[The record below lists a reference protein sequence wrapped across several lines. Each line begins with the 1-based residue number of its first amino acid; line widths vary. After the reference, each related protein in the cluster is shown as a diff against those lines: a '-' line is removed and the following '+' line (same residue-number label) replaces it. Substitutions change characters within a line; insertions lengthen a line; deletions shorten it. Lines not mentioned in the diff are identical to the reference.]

1 MSDGVGLSVGATNL
15 VAVVVGRA
23 VVTRSPVVT
32 LYPHRPPEVGVPSE
46 NPNLTERG
54 LIITDFVDRVG
65 DPVGIVAADGSTHLA
80 DKVVVDAL
88 RAMLY
93 TVGRPPAG
101 PVAVTYPA
109 HWRPAAVDA
118 LRNGLAAVP
127 EFQVPNPAQ
136 LVSDATAALTA
147 LQNDPGVPT
156 RGVIAVCDFGG
167 SGTNITL
174 VDATNGFAPIAPT
187 VRHTDL
193 SGDLIDQALLT
204 HVIND
209 LSAAGTI
216 DLSGTSAIGSLSRLR
231 AQCRGAK
238 ERLSTSAVTSLV
250 AELPGHSGEMRL
262 TRNEL
267 DEAIRRPLADFVG
280 VVQETLERNG
290 IRTADLVAVASVGGG
305 ARIPIITTTLS
316 EHFRVPVITTGQ
328 PELTAA
334 IGGGLRA
341 ARGTVEEGRTSL
353 SAAPGVAA
361 AAAAAT
367 AMAPGIDPHDA
378 PASSTFG
385 ALAWSDADD
394 VPDVAP
400 TDPYEYTGEA
410 NGGVTDARPPM
421 HFDHRQYEHE
431 EEAAPLP
438 WYRKPAIILGAGVA
452 ALLVALVAAVL
463 YVMREDTT
471 PSPASTTGPVTTL
484 LPPTSSAP
492 ISAEAP
498 APQPQTQAPQTRT
511 VTRQAPPPPVTI
523 TEAPPPPP
531 PTSEAPPPPPP
542 TSEAPPPTTEAPPT
556 TQPPPFTLPPIT
568 LFPGGPT
575 IPIGPQPVQPAPSR
589 LRPPEAG
596 RHDCLTPRSLRSC
609 PPDDRRL
616 ALQPE
621 HLRSAAVRRRDA
633 APSSRDHRFL
643 RRPGQEA
650 HPRQRPGGAVARRFR
665 RFRQAGEA
673 VRDVPDSVRVRRR
686 QPG

>member
-23 VVTRSPVVT
+23 AVTRSPVVT

-46 NPNLTERG
+46 NPNLNERG

-80 DKVVVDAL
+80 DKVAADAL

-93 TVGRPPAG
+93 TVGSRPTG

-109 HWRPAAVDA
+109 HWRPVAVDA
-118 LRNGLAAVP
+118 LRNALAAVP

-156 RGVIAVCDFGG
+156 RGVIALCDFGG
-167 SGTNITL
+167 TGTNITL

-216 DLSGTSAIGSLSRLR
+216 DLSGTSAIGSLTRLR

-238 ERLSTSAVTSLV
+238 ERLSTTAVTSLV
-250 AELPGHSGEMRL
+250 TELPGHSSEMRL

-267 DEAIRRPLADFVG
+267 DEVFRGPLADFVG
-280 VVQETLERNG
+280 VVQETVERNG

-334 IGGGLRA
+334 VGGGLRA
-341 ARGTVEEGRTSL
+341 ARGTVDEGKTSM
-353 SAAPGVAA
+353 SAAPGAVA

-367 AMAPGIDPHDA
+367 AMAPEVNPQDA
-378 PASSTFG
+378 PVSSTFG

-400 TDPYEYTGEA
+400 TDPYEYGGET

-421 HFDHRQYEHE
+421 QFDHEQQYE

-463 YVMREDTT
+463 FVMREDTT
-471 PSPASTTGPVTTL
+471 PTPASTTAPVTTL
-484 LPPTSSAP
+484 LPPATSAAP
-492 ISAEAP
+492 IPAEAP
-498 APQPQTQAPQTRT
+498 SPPPQTQVPQTRT
-511 VTRQAPPPPVTI
+511 VTRQAPPPVI
-523 TEAPPPPP
+523 GTEAPP

-542 TSEAPPPTTEAPPT
+542 TTEAPPPTSEAPPT
-556 TQPPPFTLPPIT
+556 TQPPPWSPTAPY
-568 LFPGGPT
+568 PT
-575 IPIGPQPVQPAPSR
+575 IPGLPWVPLPGGQPQPAP
-589 LRPPEAG
+589 
-596 RHDCLTPRSLRSC
+596 
-609 PPDDRRL
+609 
-616 ALQPE
+616 
-621 HLRSAAVRRRDA
+621 
-633 APSSRDHRFL
+633 
-643 RRPGQEA
+643 
-650 HPRQRPGGAVARRFR
+650 
-665 RFRQAGEA
+665 
-673 VRDVPDSVRVRRR
+673 
-686 QPG
+686 

>member
-15 VAVVVGRA
+15 TAVVVGRA
-23 VVTRSPVVT
+23 AVTRSPVVT

-80 DKVVVDAL
+80 DKVLADAL

-93 TVGRPPAG
+93 TVGSPPAG

-118 LRNGLAAVP
+118 LRNALAAVP

-156 RGVIAVCDFGG
+156 RGVIALCDFGG
-167 SGTNITL
+167 TGTNVTL
-174 VDATNGFAPIAPT
+174 VDATNGFAPIGPT

-193 SGDLIDQALLT
+193 SGDLVDQALLT

-238 ERLSTSAVTSLV
+238 ERLSTAAVTSLV
-250 AELPGHSGEMRL
+250 AELPGHRSEMRI

-267 DEAIRRPLADFVG
+267 DEAIRAPLAEFVG
-280 VVQETLERNG
+280 VVQETVERNG
-290 IRTADLVAVASVGGG
+290 IQAADLVAVASVGGG

-334 IGGGLRA
+334 VGGGLRA
-341 ARGTVEEGRTSL
+341 ARGTVDEGATSMA
-353 SAAPGVAA
+353 AAPGVAA

-367 AMAPGIDPHDA
+367 AMAPGVDPQDA
-378 PASSTFG
+378 PVSSTFG

-400 TDPYEYTGEA
+400 TDPYEYGGEA
-410 NGGVTDARPPM
+410 NGGVTDARPQM
-421 HFDHRQYEHE
+421 QFDHEQQYEH
-431 EEAAPLP
+431 EAAPLP
-438 WYRKPAIILGAGVA
+438 WYRKPATILGAGVVVVLA
-452 ALLVALVAAVL
+452 ALAAAVL
-463 YVMREDTT
+463 FVMRDDST
-471 PSPASTTGPVTTL
+471 PTPASTTAPVTTTAT
-484 LPPTSSAP
+484 PTTTAAP
-492 ISAEAP
+492 IPAEAP
-498 APQPQTQAPQTRT
+498 APPPQTQAPQTRT
-511 VTRQAPPPPVTI
+511 VTQQAPPPPVTI
-523 TEAPPPPP
+523 TEAPPP
-531 PTSEAPPPPPP
+531 TSEAPPPPPP
-542 TSEAPPPTTEAPPT
+542 TTEAPPPTSEAPPST
-556 TQPPPFTLPPIT
+556 EPPPWSPTAPY
-568 LFPGGPT
+568 PT
-575 IPIGPQPVQPAPSR
+575 IPGLPWVPLPGGQPAQPAP
-589 LRPPEAG
+589 
-596 RHDCLTPRSLRSC
+596 
-609 PPDDRRL
+609 
-616 ALQPE
+616 
-621 HLRSAAVRRRDA
+621 
-633 APSSRDHRFL
+633 
-643 RRPGQEA
+643 
-650 HPRQRPGGAVARRFR
+650 
-665 RFRQAGEA
+665 
-673 VRDVPDSVRVRRR
+673 
-686 QPG
+686 

>member
-23 VVTRSPVVT
+23 AVTRSPVVT

-46 NPNLTERG
+46 NPNLVERG

-93 TVGRPPAG
+93 TVGSPPTG

-118 LRNGLAAVP
+118 LRNALAAVP

-156 RGVIAVCDFGG
+156 RGVIALCDFGG
-167 SGTNITL
+167 TGTNITL

-187 VRHTDL
+187 VRHTDM

-204 HVIND
+204 HVMND

-216 DLSGTSAIGSLSRLR
+216 DLSGTSAIGSLTRLR

-238 ERLSTSAVTSLV
+238 ERLSTTAVTSLV
-250 AELPGHSGEMRL
+250 AELPGPSSEMRL

-267 DEAIRRPLADFVG
+267 DEVIRGPLADFVG
-280 VVQETLERNG
+280 VVQETVERNG
-290 IRTADLVAVASVGGG
+290 IRTADLVAMASVGGG

-341 ARGTVEEGRTSL
+341 ARGTADEGKTSM
-353 SAAPGVAA
+353 SAAPGAVA

-367 AMAPGIDPHDA
+367 AMAPEVNPQDA
-378 PASSTFG
+378 PVSSTFR

-400 TDPYEYTGEA
+400 TDPYEYGGET

-421 HFDHRQYEHE
+421 QFDHEQQYE

-463 YVMREDTT
+463 FVMREDTT
-471 PSPASTTGPVTTL
+471 PTPASTTAPVTTL
-484 LPPTSSAP
+484 LPPATSAAP
-492 ISAEAP
+492 IPAEAP
-498 APQPQTQAPQTRT
+498 APPPQTQVPQTRT
-511 VTRQAPPPPVTI
+511 VTRQAPPPEII
-523 TEAPPPPP
+523 TEAPPPSP
-531 PTSEAPPPPPP
+531 PTPP
-542 TSEAPPPTTEAPPT
+542 TTEAPPPTSEAPPT
-556 TQPPPFTLPPIT
+556 TQPPPWSPTAPY
-568 LFPGGPT
+568 PT
-575 IPIGPQPVQPAPSR
+575 IPGLPWVPLPGGQPQPAP
-589 LRPPEAG
+589 
-596 RHDCLTPRSLRSC
+596 
-609 PPDDRRL
+609 
-616 ALQPE
+616 
-621 HLRSAAVRRRDA
+621 
-633 APSSRDHRFL
+633 
-643 RRPGQEA
+643 
-650 HPRQRPGGAVARRFR
+650 
-665 RFRQAGEA
+665 
-673 VRDVPDSVRVRRR
+673 
-686 QPG
+686 